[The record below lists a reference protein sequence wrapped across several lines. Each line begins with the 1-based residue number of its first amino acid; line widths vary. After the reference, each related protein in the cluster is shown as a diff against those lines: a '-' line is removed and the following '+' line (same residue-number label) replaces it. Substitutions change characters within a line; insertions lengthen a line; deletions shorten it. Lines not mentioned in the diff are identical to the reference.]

1 MLFINHEEY
10 DQKFGNSFCNI
21 GEANIVSKLLD
32 HLVNNVRQ
40 NKVNE
45 FGFVSPYQGQ
55 VQKLKSI
62 LQRFD
67 IDDNIRSIDSWQ
79 GREKEIMI
87 FSAVRSNDNKNIG
100 FLNNIRRINVALTRA

>member
-21 GEANIVSKLLD
+21 GEAKVVSKLLD

-100 FLNNIRRINVALTRA
+100 FLNNERRINVALTRA